1 MSDKNSL
8 TNPYRDVAIWST
20 VEAGLG
26 IVAAGAA
33 TLRPLFRSF
42 YNLSSRGTHPSQST
56 HPSRWW
62 NRRMGYLRNQ
72 GGTPGQSEQS
82 IPPSDAGMG
91 DPIQLRGEGRTEI
104 RVVRSAKSPF
114 SNSNEKFV
122 QDSASGKLGG
132 ITIDRT
138 VMVSRTRS
146 SNEDSVEMGKIS
158 HENKGD
164 DIV

>member
-1 MSDKNSL
+1 
-8 TNPYRDVAIWST
+8 
-20 VEAGLG
+20 
-26 IVAAGAA
+26 
-33 TLRPLFRSF
+33 
-42 YNLSSRGTHPSQST
+42 
-56 HPSRWW
+56 
-62 NRRMGYLRNQ
+62 MGYLRNQ